1 MSDKLK
7 DLEIKKLIKEYD
19 YLLLED
25 EYKKQFIEEHTQSF
39 LSSIN
44 EKRKEMGV
52 EYKESQTIN
61 NKEKKQKE
69 EEKIIEVNRET
80 RRKIK
85 DIFRKIVKLTHPDK
99 TNSEKL
105 VNIYIKAKKFYEQ
118 NNLLE
123 LYLICIDLHIDIDL
137 SDFSINDMI
146 KTIEVKKNELINLE
160 KSYLWLWVNAK
171 TDSEKEN
178 IIKIF
183 IEKNG

>member
-105 VNIYIKAKKFYEQ
+105 VNIYIKAKKFY
-118 NNLLE
+118 
-123 LYLICIDLHIDIDL
+123 
-137 SDFSINDMI
+137 
-146 KTIEVKKNELINLE
+146 
-160 KSYLWLWVNAK
+160 
-171 TDSEKEN
+171 
-178 IIKIF
+178 
-183 IEKNG
+183 